1 MSALFTS
8 SGFTQSGSVTTYSG
22 NVVNVQAWPPFLR
35 VLLTTDGTVTKSL
48 EAFFWEEVAVVA
60 LAQRVADLY
69 KDEPAIGRR
78 AGDGVL
84 YRQVQLCGRVSQRCY
99 AEAESLILPQCLPE
113 PLRDALESGNMGIG
127 EILRE
132 SGLETYREILD
143 LGEACGIVAGAEQR
157 YVWRLYRILM
167 KSTPVMQITER
178 FPLAVYTG

>member
-22 NVVNVQAWPPFLR
+22 SVIDVKAWPPFLR

-48 EAFFWEEVAVVA
+48 EAFFWEEVAVVSM
-60 LAQRVADLY
+60 AQRNVDLHR
-69 KDEPAIGRR
+69 DEPAIGCRR
-78 AGDGVL
+78 GDGVL
-84 YRQVQLCGRVSQRCY
+84 YRRVQLHGRSSQRCY
-99 AEAESLILPQCLPE
+99 AEAESFILTQCLPE
-113 PLRDALESGNMGIG
+113 PLRGALASGKMGIG

-143 LGEACGIVAGAEQR
+143 LGEAHGPVAGAEQR

-167 KSTPVMQITER
+167 NGTPVMQITER
-178 FPLAVYTG
+178 FPLVVYTN